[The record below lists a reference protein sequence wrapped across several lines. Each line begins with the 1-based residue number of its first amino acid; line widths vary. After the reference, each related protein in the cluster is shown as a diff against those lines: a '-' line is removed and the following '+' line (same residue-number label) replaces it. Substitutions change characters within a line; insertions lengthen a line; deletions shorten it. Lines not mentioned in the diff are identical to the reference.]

1 MRHDL
6 MSITGLSKSA
16 EPRARPEP
24 LAIIGIGCRF
34 PGGASTP
41 ERFWRLLEN
50 GVDAITEIP
59 ERRWSIEQFY
69 HPDLHAIGTTNSK
82 WGGFIEGIDQFD
94 PGAFGISPREAQSM
108 DPQQRL
114 MLEVTKE
121 AMEDAGQVSAALRGS
136 DTGVFVGI
144 STWD

>member
-1 MRHDL
+1 MTDDF
-6 MSITGLSKSA
+6 MSMVLSVTSA
-16 EPRARPEP
+16 GSHNPPEP

-69 HPDLHAIGTTNSK
+69 HPGLHVIGTTNSK
-82 WGGFIEGIDQFD
+82 WGGFIEHIDQFD
-94 PGAFGISPREAQSM
+94 PGAFGIS
-108 DPQQRL
+108 
-114 MLEVTKE
+114 
-121 AMEDAGQVSAALRGS
+121 
-136 DTGVFVGI
+136 
-144 STWD
+144 